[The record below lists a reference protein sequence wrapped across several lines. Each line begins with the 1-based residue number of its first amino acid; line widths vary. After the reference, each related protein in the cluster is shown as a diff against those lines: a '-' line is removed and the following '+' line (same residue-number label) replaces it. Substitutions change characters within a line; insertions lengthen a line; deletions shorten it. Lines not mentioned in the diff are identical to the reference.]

1 MKKVFFRD
9 FGQTQISEQSLAR
22 PPAASAHGIAK
33 SPSGCY
39 TGLIKNFREAVTV
52 SAQTIQMEHRPCRV
66 YGEVHAEYLLLQ
78 MTDAHELQSMDSE
91 VAAIAQS
98 SHKST

>member
-1 MKKVFFRD
+1 M
-9 FGQTQISEQSLAR
+9 
-22 PPAASAHGIAK
+22 
-33 SPSGCY
+33 
-39 TGLIKNFREAVTV
+39 